1 MNISLSLIDNN
12 SIIYKKI
19 LESLIPE
26 VKDYMVSKINT
37 IKIQLPP
44 IIRQSIISTP
54 EYTSL
59 INGKLKYEFGI
70 PDSSSKLAGI
80 LDIWSNNININY
92 KPPRISNNQI
102 KSMFSINMI
111 KINFSDV
118 LYSDYAIVYD
128 SLRGYSLPWL
138 EWLLLEGNKT
148 IVSNHEVIFGPH
160 KQSRSGMAIMKESN
174 KSWSVPSQFAGTIND
189 NWITRAIDNSSNDIE
204 NLLNKVFVS

>member
-19 LESLIPE
+19 LESLISE

-70 PDSSSKLAGI
+70 PDSGSKLTGI

-92 KPPRISNNQI
+92 KPPKISNNQI

-111 KINFSDV
+111 KVNFSDV

-148 IVSNHEVIFGPH
+148 IVPNHEVVFGPH

-174 KSWSVPSQFAGTIND
+174 KSWSVPSQFTGTIND
-189 NWITRAIDNSSNDIE
+189 NWITRAIDNSSNDID
-204 NLLNKVFVS
+204 NLLNKVFMS